1 MSKSIIM
8 RLSCIALVCLF
19 LGSLSSAEAATKEEK
34 RQDGRNMASTALNRL
49 YDSRPSAR
57 EAVEN
62 AAGYAVF
69 QNTGIKILVLGSS
82 HGKGIAVNNQNG
94 AETFMK
100 MAEGQVGLG
109 IGVTKYNVIFVFDTQ
124 DALNRFVNKGWDFGG
139 QATAAATDSVSG
151 GSFEGAASVSEGIW
165 MYQMTDSGLA
175 LEIALKGTRYY
186 KDGDLN

>member
-1 MSKSIIM
+1 MSKSSIL

-34 RQDGRNMASTALNRL
+34 RQDVRNMASTALNRL
-49 YDSRPSAR
+49 YDARPSAR

-69 QNTGIKILVLGSS
+69 QNTGIKIFVLGSS
-82 HGKGIAVNNQNG
+82 RGKGIAVNNQTG

-109 IGVTKYNVIFVFDTQ
+109 LGVTKYNVIFVFDTQ

-151 GSFEGAASVSEGIW
+151 GALEGAASVSEGIW

>member
-8 RLSCIALVCLF
+8 RLSLIALVCLF

-34 RQDGRNMASTALNRL
+34 RQDVRNMASTALNRL
-49 YDSRPSAR
+49 YDARPTAR

-69 QNTGIKILVLGSS
+69 QNTGIKIFLLGSG
-82 HGKGIAVNNQNG
+82 HGKGIAVNNQSG

-109 IGVTKYNVIFVFDTQ
+109 LGVKKYNVIFVFDTQ
-124 DALNRFVNKGWDFGG
+124 DAFNRFVNKGWDFGG

-151 GSFEGAASVSEGIW
+151 GALEGAASVSEGIW